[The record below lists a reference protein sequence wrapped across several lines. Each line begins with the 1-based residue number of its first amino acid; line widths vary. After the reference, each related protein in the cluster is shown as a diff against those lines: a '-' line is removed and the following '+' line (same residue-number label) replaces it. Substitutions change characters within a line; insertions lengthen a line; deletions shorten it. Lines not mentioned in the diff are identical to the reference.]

1 MLKTILLGIVQGLA
15 EFLPIS
21 SSGHLVLFQRLMD
34 MPETGLLLEILLH
47 VGTLSAVLVYFW
59 HDWLEMLKHLF
70 SSRTVR
76 LLIVATLPAVVVTLL
91 FNDWIESVFSGWFLG
106 FSFLITSLLLFASD
120 TLARRSGAD
129 RLRRS
134 AHSENMRY
142 GQALAMGCMQAVAI
156 LPGVSRSGSTIVGGL
171 ASGVPKRTA
180 AKFSFLMSAIATLG
194 SLVFN
199 CKDLLEAVQAGGAVF
214 EGGWTAAV
222 LGMIV
227 AAISGYL
234 AIRWMLRLIERV
246 SLRYFG
252 VYTAVVG
259 LLVLCDQLFVGAFFE
274 RIL

>member
-1 MLKTILLGIVQGLA
+1 M
-15 EFLPIS
+15 
-21 SSGHLVLFQRLMD
+21 
-34 MPETGLLLEILLH
+34 
-47 VGTLSAVLVYFW
+47 
-59 HDWLEMLKHLF
+59 
-70 SSRTVR
+70 
-76 LLIVATLPAVVVTLL
+76 ATLPAVVVTLL

-142 GQALAMGCMQAVAI
+142 GQALAMAACRPWPFCPAFRAPVPQLWAGWH
-156 LPGVSRSGSTIVGGL
+156 P
-171 ASGVPKRTA
+171 GVPKRTA

-194 SLVFN
+194 SLVFK